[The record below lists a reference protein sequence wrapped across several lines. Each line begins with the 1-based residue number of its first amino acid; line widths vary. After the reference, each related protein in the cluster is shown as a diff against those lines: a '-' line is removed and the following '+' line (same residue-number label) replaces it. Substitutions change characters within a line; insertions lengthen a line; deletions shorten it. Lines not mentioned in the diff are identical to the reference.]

1 MPTGASTVSVLASA
15 EPVPHPIRP
24 CRTDPIER
32 VASPT
37 LTGRALSEKS
47 TKSAE
52 AISARNCKK
61 RVDTR
66 GPAGS
71 RFPPNDYRD
80 DGGASCHIERARSW
94 GSMSVDVVSRAAGEV
109 VWKSDCHRTIF
120 ALTDIA
126 GTNQTDSGVVQALSL
141 SQGTSAFRPGGMIFR
156 SILPARARFI
166 RILQGPETYD
176 SIISDVVGG
185 GGANLPPAAGFHDPL
200 ISQIV
205 LTIASEIDQGSF
217 DQMLADVLS
226 TALAVRML
234 RQCLDA
240 SAIMRVPLNGL
251 SPQRWV
257 RVRDYIETHLD
268 DRLTLADLAAVACL
282 SPYHFSRSFKQA
294 VGVGPQRYIMRR
306 RIERAKTLMRR
317 TNRSLAWIAQ
327 EAGFTDQSHL
337 TTMFR
342 REMGL
347 TPGRFR
353 TALA

>member
-1 MPTGASTVSVLASA
+1 MPPGASTA
-15 EPVPHPIRP
+15 
-24 CRTDPIER
+24 
-32 VASPT
+32 
-37 LTGRALSEKS
+37 
-47 TKSAE
+47 
-52 AISARNCKK
+52 N
-61 RVDTR
+61 
-66 GPAGS
+66 
-71 RFPPNDYRD
+71 
-80 DGGASCHIERARSW
+80 CHIESAQSW
-94 GSMSVDVVSRAAGEV
+94 GSISGDVVSRTAGEA
-109 VWKSDCHRTIF
+109 VWQSDCHRTIF

-126 GTNQTDSGVVQALSL
+126 GTVQTDSGAVQALSL
-141 SQGTSAFRPGGMIFR
+141 PQGASAFRPAGMIFR
-156 SILPARARFI
+156 GILPTPARFI
-166 RILQGPETYD
+166 RILQSPETYD
-176 SIISDVVGG
+176 SIIPDLVRG
-185 GGANLPPAAGFHDPL
+185 GGADLLPQTGIQDPL
-200 ISQIV
+200 VSQIA
-205 LTIASEIDQGSF
+205 LTIASGIDQRF
-217 DQMLADVLS
+217 LDKMLADVLS

-240 SAIMRVPLNGL
+240 SAIIRAPLNGL
-251 SPQRWV
+251 SPQRWA

-268 DRLTLADLAAVACL
+268 DRLTLTDLAAVASL

-342 REMGL
+342 REIGL